1 MILGLPALEYV
12 ELGNQAF
19 RFAYDVKI
27 SGKIRRLFLTK

>member
-19 RFAYDVKI
+19 RLAYDVKF
-27 SGKIRRLFLTK
+27 SGKVRRLFLTK